1 MTPPVQGDACPDVST
16 NTKLKDLIQECMGV
30 VGVEDSSRLLS
41 ALKSIRNIKIR
52 LGMFSF

>member
-16 NTKLKDLIQECMGV
+16 NTKLKDLIQECIGV